1 MPLGTDEKLSSPQE
15 KKIFLL
21 RKLADEYEVSIS
33 VQCQQNNW
41 FVQLQ
46 FATGG
51 RNHLN
56 LPSIMRLW
64 VYVAVMFHRNAKM
77 GCDSFIEIKHGSV
90 PISVS
95 TCSLKNWESP
105 TQAKNVEILSVGAVQ
120 YDGDYR
126 SANRLHQERLL
137 GKMVHDPDIWFE
149 YGCYCMRVW
158 SIAFILFSIWELLLG
173 SSNRS

>member
-1 MPLGTDEKLSSPQE
+1 LGSTDEKLSSPRE
-15 KKIFLL
+15 KKLFLL

-33 VQCQQNNW
+33 VQWQQNNW
-41 FVQLQ
+41 VVQLQ

-56 LPSIMRLW
+56 LPGTTRLW

-77 GCDSFIEIKHGSV
+77 GCDSFIEIKHSSV

-173 SSNRS
+173 SLNRS